1 MQVEELKAKRRAA
14 VAAEAQ
20 WARTAQDT
28 DAAVRERQRAAD
40 DFRKQQAA
48 AQLAFQ
54 QQQVEAKQA
63 RDAALN
69 ETYANKVAPEF
80 FSQFGTSHR

>member
-1 MQVEELKAKRRAA
+1 MQVEELKAKRQAA
-14 VAAEAQ
+14 VAAEAL
-20 WARTAQDT
+20 WARTSQDT
-28 DAAVRERQRAAD
+28 DAAVRERQRLAD
-40 DFRKQQAA
+40 DFRRQQAA

-54 QQQVEAKQA
+54 QEQAAAKRA

-69 ETYANKVAPEF
+69 ETYANKIAPEF